1 MVIGTLGAT
10 VFGGMQPGQFI
21 IFGSLTDD
29 FVDYGRCKLTVNCTD
44 LPDIE
49 DSTRTI
55 AYWYIGIAHVILISG
70 YLMMACWG
78 LASERQN
85 HKIRLEVFRS
95 ILRQDIAWFDNH
107 DAGELNSRL
116 VEYVQ

>member
-1 MVIGTLGAT
+1 MILGTIGAI

-29 FVDYGRCKLTVNCTD
+29 FVEFGRCKLSNCSS

-49 DSTRTI
+49 ESTRKI
-55 AYWYIGIAHVILISG
+55 AYWYVGIAHVFLFSG
-70 YLMMACWG
+70 YMMMAGWG
-78 LASERQN
+78 ISSERQN
-85 HKIRLEVFRS
+85 HKIRLAVFRS
-95 ILRQDIAWFDNH
+95 ILRQDIAWFDYH

-116 VEYVQ
+116 VE